1 MQPSTACLWR
11 KIKYPDKSTGQYG
24 FRIVLPWIYV
34 NDKKQLYR
42 HSGFEL
48 LSSAES
54 RYGSK
59 NAYIT
64 TKWHALPPMTNRWKI
79 SWLPKFLCLLLKIG
93 SFSA

>member
-1 MQPSTACLWR
+1 MQPSTACLWIE
-11 KIKYPDKSTGQYG
+11 IKYPDKSTGQYG
-24 FRIVLPWIYV
+24 SRIVLPWIYV
-34 NDKKQLYR
+34 NDKKQPYR
-42 HSGFEL
+42 HSGVEL

-54 RYGSK
+54 RYGSR

-64 TKWHALPPMTNRWKI
+64 TKWHALPPMKNRWKI